1 MDQWVTDKFYSHFP
15 SYSGEKSR
23 RELLDK
29 DRHDEYN
36 LYLSRLASA
45 ENAFT
50 SRNVATSK
58 REQAERDALRSA
70 SKAPSE
76 VLTKRNSND
85 LSERDMSL
93 WNENMDLPGIFNE
106 EIIKQRNRRV
116 VEVSYSVHFSKRT
129 QILNKHFGFDFK
141 ERHYK
146 NLQYQRELKEQIEQK
161 RKEAE
166 ERKAR
171 EIEAEERLTR

>member
-1 MDQWVTDKFYSHFP
+1 MTDKFYSHFP

-45 ENAFT
+45 ENTFT
-50 SRNVATSK
+50 TRNVAATK
-58 REQAERDALRSA
+58 NAQAERDEQRSV

-76 VLTKRNSND
+76 VLMKRNSNEM
-85 LSERDMSL
+85 SERDMSL

-116 VEVSYSVHFSKRT
+116 VEVSHSVNF
-129 QILNKHFGFDFK
+129 
-141 ERHYK
+141 
-146 NLQYQRELKEQIEQK
+146 
-161 RKEAE
+161 
-166 ERKAR
+166 
-171 EIEAEERLTR
+171 